1 MSAAMSPNGFA
12 TIEALEDRMTQPSQA
27 LIDELATV
35 DGDLIVLGVGGKM
48 GPTLA
53 RMAKRA
59 APSKRVIGV
68 ARFSDPSLARSLRE
82 HGDRKSTRLNSSH

>member
-35 DGDLIVLGVGGKM
+35 DEIG
-48 GPTLA
+48 
-53 RMAKRA
+53 RA
-59 APSKRVIGV
+59 HV
-68 ARFSDPSLARSLRE
+68 
-82 HGDRKSTRLNSSH
+82 